1 MASIIDWIYV
11 VAQVFLCRAMTAGC
25 WRLFRGPRAQDRI
38 VALDSVYLSAM
49 LLLVT
54 YGIQTGRTLYFEA
67 ALVIGLLGFTGTVA
81 LGRFLMR
88 GEVIE

>member
-1 MASIIDWIYV
+1 MENWIKRMA
-11 VAQVFLCRAMTAGC
+11 
-25 WRLFRGPRAQDRI
+25 
-38 VALDSVYLSAM
+38 
-49 LLLVT
+49 
-54 YGIQTGRTLYFEA
+54 TLQA